1 MTVSPGMVDSVPLV
15 GLVPCTA
22 YIVRVVARVGEEF
35 SDEEEVI
42 FTTCDGG
49 DEGSGDG
56 DIGDPTLDYVVEGGA
71 GGDQCVEEVPQC
83 ARTMEPGSSSGAGTP
98 VLTLVM
104 ATVTVYAAALL

>member
-15 GLVPCTA
+15 GLDPCTA
-22 YIVRVVARVGEEF
+22 YTVRVVARVGEEF
-35 SDEEEVI
+35 SDEEEVV
-42 FTTCDGG
+42 FTTCDS

-56 DIGDPTLDYVVEGGA
+56 DIGDPTLDYVLEGGA

-83 ARTMEPGSSSGAGTP
+83 ARTMEPGSSSTVGTP

-104 ATVTVYAAALL
+104 AAVTVYAAFL

>member
-15 GLVPCTA
+15 GLDPCTA
-22 YIVRVVARVGEEF
+22 YTVRVVARVGEEF

-42 FTTCDGG
+42 FTTCDGVES
-49 DEGSGDG
+49 EGSGD
-56 DIGDPTLDYVVEGGA
+56 GDPTLDYVLEE
-71 GGDQCVEEVPQC
+71 GDQCVEEVPQC

-104 ATVTVYAAALL
+104 AAVTVYAALL

>member
-22 YIVRVVARVGEEF
+22 YTVRVVARVGEEF
-35 SDEEEVI
+35 SDEEEVV
-42 FTTCDGG
+42 FTTCDGEES
-49 DEGSGDG
+49 DGSGD
-56 DIGDPTLDYVVEGGA
+56 GDPTLDYVLEGGG

-104 ATVTVYAAALL
+104 AAVTVYAAFL

>member
-15 GLVPCTA
+15 GLDPCTA
-22 YIVRVVARVGEEF
+22 YTVRVVARVGEEF
-35 SDEEEVI
+35 SDEEEVV

-49 DEGSGDG
+49 EGEGSGD
-56 DIGDPTLDYVVEGGA
+56 GDPTLDYVLEGGA

-83 ARTMEPGSSSGAGTP
+83 ARTMEPGSSSGARTP

-104 ATVTVYAAALL
+104 AAVTVYAAFL